1 MEYLILNFLKAQA
14 VNRINSELIVTV
26 NKAGVYWV
34 QASKVQ
40 RCLTIRINKDKLQYK
55 RFW

>member
-14 VNRINSELIVTV
+14 VNRINSELIVTM
-26 NKAGVYWV
+26 NTAGVYWV

-40 RCLTIRINKDKLQYK
+40 RCLTIRINSNRKD
-55 RFW
+55 FD